1 MVIAYYAN
9 HSYKLIDEVSETV
22 RLAEGMGTSF
32 VLQPQPIR
40 RAIETLKMFH
50 SFCRASNVQHIVAV
64 GTSAVRVAANQAAFL
79 QALKQETGL
88 DLRVLS
94 EEQEGYYGYLG
105 VINAICMN
113 NGYVIDIGGGSTEV
127 TEVYGRTF
135 SRSYSQQVGIVRLT
149 ERYITSDPISKRDFQ
164 ALEDGVEEAFADL
177 DWIKASIGYRLIGVG
192 GTMRNLARID
202 QKRQRHP
209 LDRLHGYVLSKSML
223 ETTIGVLRKSTLEER
238 QAIRGLNRER
248 ADVILAGAVILHHL
262 MTKGGFEELTV
273 SGEGLREGL
282 FYEHFLADQETP
294 VLEDVR
300 QFSIQ
305 NLAHLYTYEETHSL
319 KVQELSLS
327 LFDQTRS
334 LHGYGAWERELLG
347 YAALLHDIGV
357 TVGYYD
363 HHKHSA
369 YLVFNSSL
377 RGFNHREIAILAMLV
392 RLHRKGMVDTRDF
405 RAIMADDDQERVL
418 RLGSL
423 LRIAEYLERSKS
435 QVVRDVQVQIAD
447 DGGVQVQVLADGDA
461 TVEIW
466 DANRRANLFRTAFGR
481 SIAIVAL

>member
-1 MVIAYYAN
+1 
-9 HSYKLIDEVSETV
+9 
-22 RLAEGMGTSF
+22 
-32 VLQPQPIR
+32 
-40 RAIETLKMFH
+40 
-50 SFCRASNVQHIVAV
+50 
-64 GTSAVRVAANQAAFL
+64 
-79 QALKQETGL
+79 
-88 DLRVLS
+88 
-94 EEQEGYYGYLG
+94 
-105 VINAICMN
+105 
-113 NGYVIDIGGGSTEV
+113 
-127 TEVYGRTF
+127 
-135 SRSYSQQVGIVRLT
+135 
-149 ERYITSDPISKRDFQ
+149 
-164 ALEDGVEEAFADL
+164 
-177 DWIKASIGYRLIGVG
+177 
-192 GTMRNLARID
+192 
-202 QKRQRHP
+202 
-209 LDRLHGYVLSKSML
+209 
-223 ETTIGVLRKSTLEER
+223 
-238 QAIRGLNRER
+238 
-248 ADVILAGAVILHHL
+248 
-262 MTKGGFEELTV
+262 
-273 SGEGLREGL
+273 L